1 MKSSS
6 SFSGVMKPFSRR
18 DFFAHMGH
26 GILGGGLLALLANE
40 ANAASAL
47 GAASLH
53 QPHFAPRA
61 TAVIQLFMTGGPSQ
75 VDLLDPKPALAKH
88 AGDLPRELLSAVESV
103 GAAGGLLPSP
113 FRFARHGQ
121 CGHEISELLPH
132 LSTCA
137 DDIAVIRSMWTTD
150 FNHESAIYMM
160 HSGRNLK
167 ASPAIGSWVAFGL
180 GSENENLPAYVALD
194 DPDAAI
200 LLGKQNWQSGWLP
213 PVYQGT
219 RLRARG
225 TPLIN
230 LQPKE
235 EFPPAVLQRSRELVT
250 RLGVEHA
257 AKRPGQPELN
267 ARIASY
273 ELAAR
278 MQLTASDAL
287 ELSQETPQT
296 QERYGLGGPATDS
309 YGRRCLMARRLVER
323 GVRFVQIYMN
333 AAGGPNPWDHHA
345 DVKGGLESA
354 CRQTDQPIG
363 ALLKDLKERGLL
375 DSTLVT
381 WGGEFGRLP
390 LAQKGDKPGR
400 DHGAK
405 GFSVWMAGGGIKGGV
420 SYGATD
426 DFGYAAV
433 QSRVS
438 VHDYHATILHCLGLN
453 HLKLVYSHNGL
464 DERLTGVTP
473 AKVVTELLA

>member
-1 MKSSS
+1 
-6 SFSGVMKPFSRR
+6 
-18 DFFAHMGH
+18 
-26 GILGGGLLALLANE
+26 LGGGLLALLADD
-40 ANAASAL
+40 AIAS
-47 GAASLH
+47 GGIGPSLSRR
-53 QPHFAPRA
+53 PHFAPRA
-61 TAVIQLFMTGGPSQ
+61 TAVIQLFMTGGPSH

-113 FRFARHGQ
+113 FKFAKHGQ
-121 CGHEISELLPH
+121 CEHDISELLPH
-132 LSTCA
+132 IASCA
-137 DDIAVIRSMWTTD
+137 DDLAVIRSMWTTD

-167 ASPAIGSWVAFGL
+167 ASPSIGSWIAYGL

-213 PVYQGT
+213 PACQGT
-219 RLRARG
+219 RLKANG

-230 LQPKE
+230 LQPKNE
-235 EFPPAVLQRSRELVT
+235 YPEPVLERSRELVR

-257 AKRPGQPELN
+257 AQRLSQPELN

-287 ELSQETPQT
+287 NLSQETART
-296 QERYGLGGPATDS
+296 YERYGLGSSATDS

-323 GVRFVQIYMN
+323 GVRFVQVYMN
-333 AAGGPNPWDHHA
+333 ANGGPNPWDHHG
-345 DVKGGLESA
+345 DLKGGLEST

-405 GFSVWMAGGGIKGGV
+405 GFSVWMAGGGIKGGAT
-420 SYGATD
+420 YGATD
-426 DFGYAAV
+426 EFGYAAAE
-433 QSRVS
+433 SPVS
-438 VHDYHATILHCLGLN
+438 VHDYHATILHCLGLD
-453 HLKLVYSHNGL
+453 HLQLVYNHNGL

-473 AKVVTELLA
+473 AKVLTDLLT